1 LNTTAFLHLP
11 GAPSAGQTVSNPAY
25 TTRDYTLTWTGP
37 LATGD
42 TVSVSGTSYTYTGYT
57 DQDGGIILYTTEAG
71 GGYFD
76 FVDGNEPSPLIEKS
90 EPIYTACYVAATMI
104 ATVAGER
111 AVETLQIGDAVVTA
125 AGETRVIR
133 WIGRRSYTGRFL
145 RANPALQPI
154 RFRAGCLGEGLPR
167 RDLLVSPD
175 HAMFIDGMLIPAR
188 CLVNGVTITWD
199 HRQER
204 LDYFHLELDSHDV
217 ILAEGAPSETFLDDN
232 SRGVFQNANEF
243 ARLYPDAPP
252 PGKFCSRKV
261 ESGPELDAIRRG
273 LEGATVQ
280 EVCLDGVGLHHIAIQ
295 PGIAAVRLTTERF
308 FAPGDR
314 RQLGAAV
321 SNLLLDGAKLRLDD
335 PRLTAG
341 WHPCDGAWRWT
352 DGAALVLVEG
362 AASLSLDVVQ
372 MPALMAA

>member
-1 LNTTAFLHLP
+1 MTTLNTTAFLHLP

-188 CLVNGVTITWD
+188 CLVNGGSIV
-199 HRQER
+199 QER
-204 LDYFHLELDSHDV
+204 ALAQIDYFHVELETHDV
-217 ILAEGAPSETFLDDN
+217 LLAEGAPSESFYDDD
-232 SRGVFQNANEF
+232 SRGVFHNAAEF
-243 ARLYPDAPP
+243 HALYPDAPP
-252 PGKFCSRKV
+252 DEGYCAPRL
-261 ESGPELDAIRRG
+261 EHGPALEAIRRRLAG
-273 LEGATVQ
+273 MTRQ
-280 EVCLDGVGLHHIAIQ
+280 RT
-295 PGIAAVRLTTERF
+295 AA
-308 FAPGDR
+308 
-314 RQLGAAV
+314 
-321 SNLLLDGAKLRLDD
+321 
-335 PRLTAG
+335 
-341 WHPCDGAWRWT
+341 
-352 DGAALVLVEG
+352 
-362 AASLSLDVVQ
+362 
-372 MPALMAA
+372 